1 MRVSRDPTYHLK
13 MRIARIALIA
23 ACAGVLLV
31 ATGCTSQPDS
41 NATACTGWSTATDA
55 WATAEQSDST
65 SSAHLA
71 SLRSDLRAELQ
82 KASRTAT
89 GDVKSAMTSAVAD
102 LPENA
107 LRIVE
112 PGSKYRSA
120 YDTANSQVQK
130 ACTAAGH
137 SIALKPAPVLS

>member
-1 MRVSRDPTYHLK
+1 MRVCRDPTYHLK
-13 MRIARIALIA
+13 MRITRIAWVA
-23 ACAGVLLV
+23 ASAAVLLV
-31 ATGCTSQPDS
+31 ATGCTSQPDP

-55 WATAEQSDST
+55 WATAEQSAST

-71 SLRSDLRAELQ
+71 SLRSDLHSELQ

-89 GDVKSAMTSAVAD
+89 GEVKSAMTSAVAD

-120 YDTANSQVQK
+120 YDSANSQVQK
-130 ACTAAGH
+130 TCTAAGH
-137 SIALKPAPVLS
+137 TIALKPAPVVS